1 MITVSTSA
9 ETYHH
14 GSLRDALLTEGIAA
28 LEGDEGKEPS
38 LRELARRVGVS
49 ATAVYRHFP
58 DKQALN
64 RALAREG
71 SKLLGIAQKE
81 SADTSHDLSTKFA
94 LTGRAYVRFALAH
107 PVLFRLMF
115 TQGEP
120 VELGDEDPDPAREL
134 LTELTC
140 EFTTQEAERLALQ
153 AWSIA
158 HGIATPLGVGSADD
172 ALIDR
177 LLDTGSL
184 FPVQGKSND
193 GPRSYDDTRSLSRD
207 HRPPSSAP
215 PHQGAD

>member
-1 MITVSTSA
+1 M
-9 ETYHH
+9 
-14 GSLRDALLTEGIAA
+14 
-28 LEGDEGKEPS
+28 
-38 LRELARRVGVS
+38 RELARRVGVS

-71 SKLLGIAQKE
+71 SRLLGNAQRKA
-81 SADTSHDLSTKFA
+81 ADTASDLSTKFA
-94 LTGRAYVRFALAH
+94 LTGRTYVRFALAH

-120 VELGDEDPDPAREL
+120 VEAGDEDPDPAREL
-134 LTELTC
+134 LTDITFQLSATRE
-140 EFTTQEAERLALQ
+140 EAERLALQ

-158 HGIATPLGVGSADD
+158 HGIAMLMLDGRIPAED

-184 FPVQGKSND
+184 FPVQGKSSEES
-193 GPRSYDDTRSLSRD
+193 P
-207 HRPPSSAP
+207 
-215 PHQGAD
+215 

>member
-1 MITVSTSA
+1 M
-9 ETYHH
+9 
-14 GSLRDALLTEGIAA
+14 
-28 LEGDEGKEPS
+28 
-38 LRELARRVGVS
+38 RELARRVGVS

-81 SADTSHDLSTKFA
+81 AADTTHDLSTKFA

-140 EFTTQEAERLALQ
+140 ELSATREEAERLALQ

-158 HGIATPLGVGSADD
+158 HGIAMLMLDGRIPADD
-172 ALIDR
+172 VLIDR

-184 FPVQGKSND
+184 FPVQG
-193 GPRSYDDTRSLSRD
+193 
-207 HRPPSSAP
+207 SSSEESP
-215 PHQGAD
+215 